1 MKRIC
6 LWSGPRNI
14 STALMYSFG
23 QRSDTTIVDE
33 PLYAHYLCSTSAKE
47 YHPGSKEVLL
57 FQENNGEKAVKNMMS
72 DVFETPV
79 VFFKHMTHHLI
90 NLDKSFLKE
99 TENIILTRDPK
110 EMITSFIKQI
120 PNPVITDTG
129 YPQHLELLNY
139 LAEIGK
145 SPLIVDSKDLLLN
158 PKKKLT
164 ELCSY
169 LNIPFQ
175 DAMLKWEAGPRK
187 EDGVWAKYWYHNVH
201 KSKDFQLYQAKNE
214 PIPESLM
221 SLYQECD
228 RIYKQLISDNK

>member
-33 PLYAHYLCSTSAKE
+33 PLYAHYLCSTSANE

-57 FQENNGEKAVKNMMS
+57 FQENNGEKVVKKMIE
-72 DVFETPV
+72 DVFQTPV

-90 NLDKSFLKE
+90 NLDRSFLEE

-120 PNPVITDTG
+120 PNPVIKDTG
-129 YPQHLELLNY
+129 YPQHLDLYDYLLS
-139 LAEIGK
+139 IGK
-145 SPLIVDSKDLLLN
+145 PPLIVDSKDLLLN

-164 ELCSY
+164 ELCAY
-169 LNIPFQ
+169 LELPFEQ
-175 DAMLKWEAGPRK
+175 DMLRWEAGQIGRAH
-187 EDGVWAKYWYHNVH
+187 V
-201 KSKDFQLYQAKNE
+201 
-214 PIPESLM
+214 
-221 SLYQECD
+221 
-228 RIYKQLISDNK
+228 

>member
-1 MKRIC
+1 
-6 LWSGPRNI
+6 
-14 STALMYSFG
+14 MYSFG

>member
-33 PLYAHYLCSTSAKE
+33 PLYAHYLCSTSAKK

-57 FQENNGEKAVKNMMS
+57 FQENNGEKVVKNMMK
-72 DVFETPV
+72 DIFESPV

-129 YPQHLELLNY
+129 YPQQLELLNY
-139 LAEIGK
+139 LTAFGK
-145 SPLIVDSKDLLLN
+145 PPLIIDSKDILLN
-158 PKKKLT
+158 PEKKLT
-164 ELCSY
+164 ELCTY
-169 LNIPFQ
+169 LKIPFQ
-175 DAMLKWEAGPRK
+175 DAMLRWEAGPRK

-201 KSKDFQLYQAKNE
+201 KSTGFRLYQAKNE
-214 PIPESLM
+214 PIPDSLI
-221 SLYQECD
+221 SLYQECN
-228 RIYKQLISDNK
+228 RIYKQLISPK